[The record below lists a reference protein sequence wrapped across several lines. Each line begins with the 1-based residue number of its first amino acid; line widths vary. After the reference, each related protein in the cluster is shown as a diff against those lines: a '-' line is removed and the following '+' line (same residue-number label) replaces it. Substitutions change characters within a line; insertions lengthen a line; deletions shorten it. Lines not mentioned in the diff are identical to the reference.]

1 VNPFFD
7 PARLNVL
14 FSHVAYQFEPP
25 LQNRTVGFRHLH
37 VSSLEQT
44 RARLPDADVLVVSA
58 LWNNALLEAAPK
70 LKFIQSIGAG
80 YNQFPLDELKR
91 RGIRLA
97 SARGVNSNAVSEH
110 AMAMVLAITRQI
122 PGARDHQS
130 RHAWR
135 GLVSD
140 PGKREDELGGKTMLI
155 FGLGTIGSRLAALA
169 KAFGLRVIGIRRD
182 VGAAAKGVADDVQ
195 PPQQLERLLP
205 QADFVVL
212 TCPLTPETTDL
223 INARTLALMKPSAYL
238 INVARGGCVDEAA
251 LLNALGAGRIAGAA
265 IDAFKTE
272 PLPADSPFWDFENVL
287 ITPHTAGET
296 RKYEDNVLDI
306 LFENLDRLAKGKAE
320 LVNQIV

>member
-1 VNPFFD
+1 VNPFSD

-25 LQNRTVGFRHLH
+25 LQKRTLAFRHQH
-37 VSSLEQT
+37 VSNLEQT

-58 LWNNALLEAAPK
+58 LWNNSLLEAASK

-110 AMAMVLAITRQI
+110 AMALILAFTRQI
-122 PGARDHQS
+122 ADGRDHQPK
-130 RHAWR
+130 HAWR

-140 PGKREDELGGKTMLI
+140 PTRREDELGGKTLLI
-155 FGLGTIGSRLAALA
+155 FGLGTIGSRLARLA
-169 KAFGLRVIGIRRD
+169 KAFGLRVIGIRRN
-182 VGAAAKGVADDVQ
+182 VAAATGVADEVQ
-195 PPQQLERLLP
+195 PPEKWESLIP
-205 QADFVVL
+205 QADFVAL
-212 TCPLTPETTDL
+212 TCPASPETTDL
-223 INARTLALMKPSAYL
+223 INARTLALMKPTAYL
-238 INVARGGCVDEAA
+238 INVARGACVDETA
-251 LLNALGAGRIAGAA
+251 LLHALGAGRIAGAGL
-265 IDAFKTE
+265 DTFKTE
-272 PLPADSPFWDFENVL
+272 PLPADSPFWDFDNVI